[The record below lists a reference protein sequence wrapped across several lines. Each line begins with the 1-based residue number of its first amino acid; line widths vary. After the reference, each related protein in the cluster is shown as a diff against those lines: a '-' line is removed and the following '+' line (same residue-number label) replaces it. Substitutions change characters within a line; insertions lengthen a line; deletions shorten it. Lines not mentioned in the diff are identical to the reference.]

1 MNCQKLNFK
10 GGKIMK
16 GKMKGLRYLDVLI
29 WAFLLFCMMGFGM
42 AMGAEEKFPSR
53 PVELIVP
60 SAPGGGTDVA
70 SRFLADV
77 TGPILGQK
85 VIVINKPG
93 ASATIGLTA
102 IAQANADG
110 YTLGS
115 VWNGPLTMV
124 PQVLKVSYTADN
136 FSYLTLTSRIGVVF
150 CVRAEFPAKTAAEFF
165 EHARKNPGKFTYSN
179 DGVGNATHF
188 AAERLFQ
195 AIKVKLRPVP
205 YSGGGEAI
213 KALLGGHVDV
223 YGGTIISALPHIQ
236 AGTIRALFVTTR
248 GGADSL
254 PGVPGVS
261 DLGYPEAETASWRG
275 IIGPKGISSNRLAM
289 LQAAFREA
297 AQTQKVKDYMKGL
310 GEAVAT
316 STDKEFEDL
325 VRKEF
330 TAMAIT
336 AKEIGLMPK

>member
-1 MNCQKLNFK
+1 MRPKTKSFN
-10 GGKIMK
+10 
-16 GKMKGLRYLDVLI
+16 YLSALVLV
-29 WAFLLFCMMGFGM
+29 FSLFCMMGWGR
-42 AMGAEEKFPSR
+42 AIAAEEKFPNR
-53 PVELIVP
+53 PLELIVP
-60 SAPGGGTDVA
+60 TAPGGGTDVA
-70 SRFLADV
+70 ARFLADIA
-77 TGPILGQK
+77 GPILGQK

-102 IAQANADG
+102 IAQAKPDG

-124 PQVLKVSYTADN
+124 PQVLKVSYTVAD
-136 FSYLTLTSRIGVVF
+136 FSYLTLTSKIGVVF
-150 CVRAEFPAKTAAEFF
+150 CVRAEFPASTAAEFF
-165 EHARKNPGKFTYSN
+165 AYARKNPAKLTYSN

-195 AIKVKLRPVP
+195 AMKVKLRPVP
-205 YSGGGEAI
+205 YGGGGEAI

-223 YGGTIISALPHIQ
+223 YGGTVISALPHIQ

-275 IIGPKGISSNRLAM
+275 IIGPKGIPPSRFTM

-297 AQTQKVKDYMKGL
+297 AQSQKVKEHMKGL
-310 GEAVAT
+310 GEAVVT
-316 STDKEFEDL
+316 STEKEFEEL
-325 VRKEF
+325 ARTEF
-330 TAMAIT
+330 ATMAVT
-336 AKEIGLMPK
+336 AKELGLVPK